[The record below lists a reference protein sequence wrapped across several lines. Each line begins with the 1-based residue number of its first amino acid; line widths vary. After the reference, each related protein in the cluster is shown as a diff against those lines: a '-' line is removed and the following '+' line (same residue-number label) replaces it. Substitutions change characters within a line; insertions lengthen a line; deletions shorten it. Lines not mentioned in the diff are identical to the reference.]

1 VYEDD
6 KVLAFKDINAVAPVH
21 ILVIP
26 KRQISQLSLT
36 KLELGEGPEVKVS
49 ASLPLPA
56 AISPRMVND
65 ARNAGAGRQELL
77 GHLMLVAADVGRE
90 HCPEGCRYVIN
101 DGKQGCQS
109 VYHLHV
115 HVIGGKQLGWTPA

>member
-1 VYEDD
+1 
-6 KVLAFKDINAVAPVH
+6 
-21 ILVIP
+21 
-26 KRQISQLSLT
+26 
-36 KLELGEGPEVKVS
+36 VS

-56 AISPRMVND
+56 AIRPRMVNN
-65 ARNAGAGRQELL
+65 ARNAGAGWQELL